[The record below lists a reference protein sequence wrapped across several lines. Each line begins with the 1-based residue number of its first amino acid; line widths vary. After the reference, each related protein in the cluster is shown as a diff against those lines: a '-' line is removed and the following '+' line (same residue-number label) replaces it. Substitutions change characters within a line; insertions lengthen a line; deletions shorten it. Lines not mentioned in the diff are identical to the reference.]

1 MKRLWLA
8 GGHDRRL
15 RSAHPWI
22 FSNEIARTEGQPA
35 PGDSVAVHAAKGD
48 FLGTAYYNPR
58 SLIAA
63 RLLSHHQEDIDGADF
78 FRSRIA
84 RAIAYRK
91 SIYGDLEAL
100 RLVYGESDLLP
111 GLVVDRYGPVLSVQ
125 CLTLGMDRRLP
136 FILEALQDLLK
147 PQAVVARN
155 DVGVRELEGLS
166 RQEEILFGEVPEEV
180 IIEENGL
187 KFAVDILGG
196 QKTGHF
202 LDQKENHLALS
213 GRVQDKRVL
222 DLFCYSGSWAVH
234 AGHFGAAQVLGID
247 VSPAAVKLAQRNADL
262 NGLGAV
268 CRFQQGD
275 VFEVLRDLAQRGER
289 FDSIILDPPA
299 FVKSK
304 KRLSEAVRGYLTIN
318 RRALELLEPGGYLI
332 TCSCSYHMDRELFLD
347 TLRQAAAKARRPM
360 RLVEV
365 RGQALD
371 HPVLLSCPETE
382 YLKCV
387 ILQAL

>member
-15 RSAHPWI
+15 RSGHPWI

-35 PGDSVAVHAAKGD
+35 PGDAVAIHAAKGD
-48 FLGTAYYNPR
+48 FLGTAYYNPH

-63 RLLSHHQEDIDGADF
+63 RLLSPHQEDIDTADF
-78 FRSRIA
+78 FRARIA
-84 RAIAYRK
+84 QAIAYRK
-91 SIYGDLEAL
+91 SIYGNLDAL
-100 RLVYGESDLLP
+100 RLVYGESDFLP

-147 PQAVVARN
+147 PQAVMARN

-166 RQEEILFGEVPEEV
+166 RREEILFGEVPDEIV
-180 IIEENGL
+180 MEENGL

-202 LDQKENHLALS
+202 LDQKENHLALRR
-213 GRVQDKRVL
+213 RVEGKRIL

-234 AGHFGAAQVLGID
+234 AAHFGAAQVLGID
-247 VSPAAVKLAQRNADL
+247 ISPAAVKLAQRNADL
-262 NGLGAV
+262 NGLGGV

-289 FDSIILDPPA
+289 FDSIVLDPPA

-304 KRLSEAVRGYLTIN
+304 KRLNEAVRGYLTIN
-318 RRALELLEPGGYLI
+318 RRALELLQPGGYLI

-347 TLRQAAAKARRPM
+347 TLRQAAAKAQHSM

>member
-15 RSAHPWI
+15 RSGHPWV
-22 FSNEIARTEGQPA
+22 FSNEITHTEGQPA
-35 PGDSVAVHAAKGD
+35 PGDAVAIHAAKGD
-48 FLGTAYYNPR
+48 FLGTAYYNPH

-63 RLLSHHQEDIDGADF
+63 RLLSPHQEDIDSVDF
-78 FRSRIA
+78 FRARIA
-84 RAIAYRK
+84 QAITYRE
-91 SIYGDLEAL
+91 SIYGDLGSL
-100 RLVYGESDLLP
+100 RLVYGESDFLP

-166 RQEEILFGEVPEEV
+166 RREEILFGEVPEEL
-180 IIEENGL
+180 IIEENNL
-187 KFAVDILGG
+187 TFAVDVLGG

-202 LDQKENHLALS
+202 LDQKENHLALRR
-213 GRVQDKRVL
+213 RVEGARVL
-222 DLFCYSGSWAVH
+222 DLFCYSGSWAIH
-234 AGHFGAAQVLGID
+234 AAHFGAKEVLGID
-247 VSPAAVKLAQRNADL
+247 ISPGALTLAQRNAEL
-262 NGLGAV
+262 NGLGQV
-268 CRFQQGD
+268 CRFEQGD
-275 VFEVLRDLAQRGER
+275 VFEVLRDLSHAGER
-289 FDSIILDPPA
+289 FDTIVLDPPA

-304 KRLSEAVRGYLTIN
+304 KRLNEAVRGYLTIN
-318 RRALELLEPGGYLI
+318 RRALELLNPGGYLI
-332 TCSCSYHMDRELFLD
+332 TCSCSYHMDRDLFLE
-347 TLRQAAAKARRPM
+347 TLRQAAAKARRSM

-387 ILQAL
+387 ILQAF